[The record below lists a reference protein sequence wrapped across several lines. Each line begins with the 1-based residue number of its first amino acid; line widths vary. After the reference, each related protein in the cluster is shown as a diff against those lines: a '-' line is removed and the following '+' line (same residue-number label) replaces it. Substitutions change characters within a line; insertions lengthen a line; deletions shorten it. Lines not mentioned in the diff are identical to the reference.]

1 MKKLILIS
9 ISFCLLIS
17 IDGFSQNKCYSS
29 NWQPHTQFNNSNL
42 GFGGGFIAGLFFQN
56 IIEYSH
62 NYRQM
67 YFTYNFH
74 KNTWRLKK
82 DTNPNNY
89 SFFTNPKIVAR
100 FENPNGG
107 RDFFVKINRAG
118 AWWIDAPKR
127 FKKTLKKKV
136 QKNI

>member
-1 MKKLILIS
+1 MKKLILCLS
-9 ISFCLLIS
+9 FFCLILSTNI
-17 IDGFSQNKCYSS
+17 FSQNKCHSY
-29 NWQPHTQFNNSNL
+29 NWQPHTQSNQPNI
-42 GFGGGFIAGLFFQN
+42 GFGGGFIAGLVLQN
-56 IIEYSH
+56 IIEHSN

-67 YFTYNFH
+67 YFTYNFN

-82 DTNPNNY
+82 DIYNNY

-100 FENPNGG
+100 FENPEGG

-118 AWWIDAPKR
+118 FWWIDAPNR
-127 FKKTLKKKV
+127 FKKILKNKV

>member
-9 ISFCLLIS
+9 ISFCLLLSTNI
-17 IDGFSQNKCYSS
+17 FSQTKCHSS
-29 NWQPHTQFNNSNL
+29 NWQPHTQSNHPNI
-42 GFGGGFIAGLFFQN
+42 GFSGGFITGLFFQN
-56 IIEYSH
+56 MIEHSN

-82 DTNPNNY
+82 DIYNNY
-89 SFFTNPKIVAR
+89 SFFTNSKIVAR

-118 AWWIDAPKR
+118 LWWVDAPNR
-127 FKKTLKKKV
+127 FKKILKKKV